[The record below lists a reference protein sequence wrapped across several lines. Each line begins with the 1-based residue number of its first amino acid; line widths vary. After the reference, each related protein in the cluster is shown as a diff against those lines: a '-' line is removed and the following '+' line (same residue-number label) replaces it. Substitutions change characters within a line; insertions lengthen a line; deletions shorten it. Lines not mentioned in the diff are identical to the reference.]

1 MVHIIYLSV
10 LLSALIYIVYNK
22 KYILYKNIIH
32 AISDPVLR
40 IDKYGHIVEF
50 LNKKCNTN
58 IFYNNCTEGPNQNI
72 HDHFTEKSC
81 TELIQSLHIVL
92 KTKKKTSI
100 IADVKFKNGNIIKNK
115 ISIIYFNK
123 KQVLLLFHTTSV
135 INHEWEEIQEQNFL
149 MQAILNNLPIPTTV
163 KDITNDN
170 TYIIWNKKAEELYN
184 VSRSKLIGNNAN
196 VLSPH
201 ISEIFWKTDKE
212 AIHNGYSDNI
222 LHLKLSDGKTHT
234 LSMHKHLLSYKSE
247 LRWLI
252 SSAVDITELE
262 RKEQQLEQQN
272 RQHKLL
278 LKAIGL
284 SLWKWDLKREE
295 IIWNEKT
302 ENERENQIEKDKNY
316 FSRILPEHQEKILSA
331 FLKLKQKETDFIC
344 EEYQCVEDDGNIVWR
359 ELFGTIYEYDNQG
372 APLML
377 IGGTH
382 IIEQRKKLE
391 TELRSAKEKAE
402 ESNRLKSAF
411 LANMSHEIRTPLN
424 AIVGFSGLLIETED
438 IKEKE
443 EYISIINRNNELL
456 LQLINDILE
465 ISKIETNTV
474 KYTYSTVDVNGMLLS
489 LETNFRRKSTNP
501 NIDISFLP
509 SLEECVIETDSTR
522 LLQVITNLLNN
533 AIKFTDEGYVHFGYK
548 QEENSLYFFV
558 SDTGRGIPEEQQ
570 SEVFKRFVKLDTF
583 IPGTGLGLSIC
594 QNIVQKLN
602 GEIGVYT
609 NKAGGC
615 TFWFSLPVKFE
626 VCIP

>member
-1 MVHIIYLSV
+1 
-10 LLSALIYIVYNK
+10 
-22 KYILYKNIIH
+22 
-32 AISDPVLR
+32 
-40 IDKYGHIVEF
+40 
-50 LNKKCNTN
+50 
-58 IFYNNCTEGPNQNI
+58 
-72 HDHFTEKSC
+72 
-81 TELIQSLHIVL
+81 
-92 KTKKKTSI
+92 
-100 IADVKFKNGNIIKNK
+100 
-115 ISIIYFNK
+115 
-123 KQVLLLFHTTSV
+123 
-135 INHEWEEIQEQNFL
+135 
-149 MQAILNNLPIPTTV
+149 
-163 KDITNDN
+163 
-170 TYIIWNKKAEELYN
+170 
-184 VSRSKLIGNNAN
+184 
-196 VLSPH
+196 
-201 ISEIFWKTDKE
+201 
-212 AIHNGYSDNI
+212 
-222 LHLKLSDGKTHT
+222 
-234 LSMHKHLLSYKSE
+234 
-247 LRWLI
+247 
-252 SSAVDITELE
+252 
-262 RKEQQLEQQN
+262 
-272 RQHKLL
+272 
-278 LKAIGL
+278 
-284 SLWKWDLKREE
+284 
-295 IIWNEKT
+295 
-302 ENERENQIEKDKNY
+302 
-316 FSRILPEHQEKILSA
+316 
-331 FLKLKQKETDFIC
+331 
-344 EEYQCVEDDGNIVWR
+344 
-359 ELFGTIYEYDNQG
+359 
-372 APLML
+372 
-377 IGGTH
+377 
-382 IIEQRKKLE
+382 
-391 TELRSAKEKAE
+391 
-402 ESNRLKSAF
+402 
-411 LANMSHEIRTPLN
+411 MSHEIRTPLN